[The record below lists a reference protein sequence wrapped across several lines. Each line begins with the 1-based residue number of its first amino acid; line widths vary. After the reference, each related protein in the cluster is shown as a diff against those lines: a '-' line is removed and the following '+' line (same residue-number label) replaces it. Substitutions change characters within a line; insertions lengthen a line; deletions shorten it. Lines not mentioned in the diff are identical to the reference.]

1 MESELAIR
9 MRKVCTHFG
18 SHVVHRDLD
27 LEVRRGEVFAI
38 VGGSGSGKTVLLR
51 EMIMLQQPNSGTVE
65 VLGARVDTLNE
76 AQIKVLRRRCGVM
89 FQHGGLFSSLTVREN
104 VGLPL
109 REHSNLDNDLI
120 DAIADW
126 KLSLTGLAGDA
137 GLKYPDEL
145 SGGMLKRASLSR
157 AIALDPELL
166 FLDEPT
172 SGLDPASAAGVDG
185 LIRRMHTLFGL
196 TIVLVTHDL
205 DLLWQ
210 VCDRVAVLG
219 EGRVLATGS
228 MQELSQVDHPIVR
241 GYFEDPR
248 ARKARARAEVE
259 PDTEKPATSPPPA
272 GAARSG
278 QPSAG

>member
-1 MESELAIR
+1 MEPDIVIR
-9 MRKVCTHFG
+9 MCKVCTRFG
-18 SHVVHRDLD
+18 SHVVHEDVD

-51 EMIMLQQPNSGTVE
+51 EMILLQRPTSGTIE
-65 VLGARVDTLNE
+65 VLGADIGGLDEEQTL
-76 AQIKVLRRRCGVM
+76 ALRKRCGVM
-89 FQHGGLFSSLTVREN
+89 FQHGGLFSALTVREN

-109 REHSNLDNDLI
+109 REYSTLDDELI

-126 KLSLTGLAGDA
+126 KLSLVGLTAEA

-172 SGLDPASAAGVDG
+172 SGLDPASAAGVDD
-185 LIRRMHTLFGL
+185 LIRRMHTLYGL

-210 VCDRVAVLG
+210 VCDRIAVLG
-219 EGRVLATGS
+219 DARVLATGS
-228 MQELSQVDHPIVR
+228 MEELSHLEHPIIR
-241 GYFEDPR
+241 GYFDDPR
-248 ARKARARAEVE
+248 ARKARERA
-259 PDTEKPATSPPPA
+259 
-272 GAARSG
+272 AA
-278 QPSAG
+278 